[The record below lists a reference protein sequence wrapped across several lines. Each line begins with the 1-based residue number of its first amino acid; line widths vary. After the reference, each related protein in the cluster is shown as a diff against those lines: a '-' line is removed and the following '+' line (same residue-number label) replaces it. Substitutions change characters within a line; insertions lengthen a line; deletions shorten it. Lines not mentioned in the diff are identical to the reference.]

1 MIQQVNLYQ
10 DALKTKTTSD
20 LNNYLYGIAL
30 VALLFL
36 GFSIYLLIDQNN
48 TEANIQQA
56 HQQLSDAESHV
67 QLMQEQ
73 YPEQQVDTFIQQ
85 EISRYENILSSL
97 SQVVY
102 LLSDNESDQT
112 QGFSRYLSALAR
124 QSSSD
129 IWLTEISI
137 DAERNYLSLHGSTF
151 NTKTIPEFLQKLHH
165 EAVFKGRVFDSLN
178 MTQSIKIKKQLDF
191 NVSTAAKK
199 SEEKSESNE

>member
-10 DALKTKTTSD
+10 DGLKTKTTSD

-30 VALLFL
+30 AALLFL

-48 TEANIQQA
+48 TETNIEQA
-56 HQQLSDAESHV
+56 HQQLSDTEQQV

-102 LLSDNESDQT
+102 LLSDNKSDQT

-124 QSSSD
+124 QSSAD

-151 NTKTIPEFLQKLHH
+151 NTKTIPEFLQKLHQ
-165 EAVFKGRVFDSLN
+165 ETVFNGRVFDSLN

-199 SEEKSESNE
+199 SEEKSEPNE